1 MCPRES
7 GLWVV
12 CAIVILAICDVDSL
26 GVVHLDY
33 FFVSFLCS
41 LEGGHLFSSLS
52 LKFLAINS
60 CFVGIIVRNFDMVS
74 RFDPRTVLVLEDIV
88 LACFR
93 GDSRL
98 RCGKFSTIALQLVF
112 RGGDRFRGAI

>member
-1 MCPRES
+1 MWTLLELFIWIIFLYRS
-7 GLWVV
+7 
-12 CAIVILAICDVDSL
+12 
-26 GVVHLDY
+26 
-33 FFVSFLCS
+33 FVRWR
-41 LEGGHLFSSLS
+41 GGHLFSSLS

>member
-1 MCPRES
+1 MCALES

-41 LEGGHLFSSLS
+41 LEGGASIFISEFEILGD
-52 LKFLAINS
+52 KFLL
-60 CFVGIIVRNFDMVS
+60 CRYY
-74 RFDPRTVLVLEDIV
+74 R
-88 LACFR
+88 
-93 GDSRL
+93 
-98 RCGKFSTIALQLVF
+98 
-112 RGGDRFRGAI
+112 